1 MAVLTWVLLAA
12 AVAAVAAC
20 AGYRRRRRDA
30 VPGLALVLSLAGLF
44 PLPALLAYDASA
56 AAWGV
61 WGAIVIAAALVWA
74 VADTLRDTP
83 AARGRRSRGRP

>member
-20 AGYRRRRRDA
+20 LAYQRRRRD
-30 VPGLALVLSLAGLF
+30 PGPWLALVLSLGGLL
-44 PLPALLAYDASA
+44 PLPVLLAYDASA

-74 VADTLRDTP
+74 AADTLRDTA